1 MYCQRQSSK
10 NFKKNVSLHNE
21 YTLGDFMKLIFKT
34 SYEELKERLSVM
46 DGVWD
51 ESQKN
56 KKVLRLNGGVMNWYE
71 STGTIYFQ
79 GGEEGRRYLESRVK
93 LVLYSDEF
101 PIIK

>member
-1 MYCQRQSSK
+1 
-10 NFKKNVSLHNE
+10 
-21 YTLGDFMKLIFKT
+21 MKLIFKT
-34 SYEELKERLSVM
+34 SYEELKELLSVIN
-46 DGVWD
+46 GVWD

-93 LVLYSDEF
+93 SVLYSDEF
-101 PIIK
+101 PNF

>member
-1 MYCQRQSSK
+1 
-10 NFKKNVSLHNE
+10 
-21 YTLGDFMKLIFKT
+21 MKLIFKK

-46 DGVWD
+46 DGVWN

-79 GGEEGRRYLESRVK
+79 GGEEGKRYLESRVTSA
-93 LVLYSDEF
+93 LYPAEF

>member
-1 MYCQRQSSK
+1 
-10 NFKKNVSLHNE
+10 
-21 YTLGDFMKLIFKT
+21 MKLIFKK

-46 DGVWD
+46 DGVWN

>member
-1 MYCQRQSSK
+1 
-10 NFKKNVSLHNE
+10 
-21 YTLGDFMKLIFKT
+21 MKLIFKKG
-34 SYEELKERLSVM
+34 YEELKELLSVIN
-46 DGVWD
+46 GVWD

-93 LVLYSDEF
+93 SVLCDLEGKYSTN
-101 PIIK
+101 PLNLSKHVMKK

>member
-1 MYCQRQSSK
+1 
-10 NFKKNVSLHNE
+10 
-21 YTLGDFMKLIFKT
+21 MKLFFKRGF
-34 SYEELKERLSVM
+34 EELKELLSVIN
-46 DGVWD
+46 GVWD

-79 GGEEGRRYLESRVK
+79 GGEEGRRYLESRVTSA
-93 LVLYSDEF
+93 LYPAEF

>member
-1 MYCQRQSSK
+1 
-10 NFKKNVSLHNE
+10 
-21 YTLGDFMKLIFKT
+21 MKLIFKT
-34 SYEELKERLSVM
+34 NYEELKERLSVIN
-46 DGVWD
+46 GGWD

-93 LVLYSDEF
+93 SALYPDEF
-101 PIIK
+101 PIAK

>member
-34 SYEELKERLSVM
+34 SYEELKERLSVIN
-46 DGVWD
+46 GGWD

-79 GGEEGRRYLESRVK
+79 GREEGRRYLESRVK
-93 LVLYSDEF
+93 SALYPDEF
-101 PIIK
+101 PIVK